1 MASQRKQTLE
11 KNTMASSN
19 SVVGIDTTSS
29 LDDELMT
36 TRDVMAFLNFS
47 RTKIWELVQH
57 ETIGLLSNWVVTTAI
72 DDLKSFNGWSDIG
85 SIIDCSRN
93 NAACLA
99 STSRT
104 GAVNRKNR
112 EPP

>member
-11 KNTMASSN
+11 ENTLASPN
-19 SVVGIDTTSS
+19 SVVDSDNTSS

-57 ETIGLLSNWVVTTAI
+57 EQLPAFKLGGDYRYRRSEVIQWLE
-72 DDLKSFNGWSDIG
+72 
-85 SIIDCSRN
+85 RY
-93 NAACLA
+93 
-99 STSRT
+99 R
-104 GAVNRKNR
+104 VNY
-112 EPP
+112 

>member
-1 MASQRKQTLE
+1 MASQRKQTVE

-19 SVVGIDTTSS
+19 SVVDIDTASS

-57 ETIGLLSNWVVTTAI
+57 EQLPAFKLGGDYRYRRSEVIQWLE
-72 DDLKSFNGWSDIG
+72 
-85 SIIDCSRN
+85 RY
-93 NAACLA
+93 
-99 STSRT
+99 R
-104 GAVNRKNR
+104 VNY
-112 EPP
+112 

>member
-1 MASQRKQTLE
+1 MASQRKQTVE

-19 SVVGIDTTSS
+19 SVVDIDTASS

-57 ETIGLLSNWVVTTAI
+57 EQLPAFKLGGDYRYRRSEVIQWLERYRVHH
-72 DDLKSFNGWSDIG
+72 
-85 SIIDCSRN
+85 
-93 NAACLA
+93 
-99 STSRT
+99 
-104 GAVNRKNR
+104 
-112 EPP
+112 